1 MESREETIMDLG
13 EFSRVFEAIEAAAGL
28 SKQHSAAV
36 CFVGVGSAAPTAISH
51 NAEEYEEKLGAFAQ
65 EQAAAHGIDATSR
78 AFFSHDLVTEV
89 DDDLLKAVK
98 ETGADL
104 VVMASHVPT
113 ITDYVWPSNGGKIAA
128 NANASV
134 FVVR

>member
-1 MESREETIMDLG
+1 MFTKIMVPVDL
-13 EFSRVFEAIEAAAGL
+13 EHTEQLSKSIEAAAGL
-28 SKQHSAAV
+28 SKQHSAAI

-65 EQAAAHGIDATSR
+65 EQAAEHGIDATSC

-104 VVMASHVPT
+104 VVMASHVPN